1 MKKYFS
7 TNTESQ
13 KSRLLDHLLLT
24 PITTLQARSELDI
37 MHPAQRIKELK
48 DDGYPIVTHW
58 TTEWT
63 GKAAHRIASYVL
75 LLGAGA

>member
-1 MKKYFS
+1 MNKDFS

-13 KSRLLDHLLLT
+13 KARLLDHLLLT
-24 PITTLQARSELDI
+24 SITTLQARSELDI

-63 GKAAHRIASYVL
+63 GRTAHRIASYVL
-75 LLGAGA
+75 LVGAGA